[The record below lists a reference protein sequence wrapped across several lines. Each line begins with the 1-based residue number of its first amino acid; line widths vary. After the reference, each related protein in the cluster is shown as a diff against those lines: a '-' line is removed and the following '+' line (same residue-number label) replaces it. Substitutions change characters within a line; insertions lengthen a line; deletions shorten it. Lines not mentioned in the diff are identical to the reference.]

1 MHFFL
6 CNYSSLQ
13 LQLHSNLIRL
23 LCYNSVS
30 CNSLAFFLFSA
41 FRVAC
46 SGYTGVCFFGV
57 SFSKEGCLF
66 HLTVGLMKA
75 LRLNQT
81 VFSGHKTKTLNSP
94 FKTLQ
99 RQSWQ

>member
-6 CNYSSLQ
+6 RNYSNLQ
-13 LQLHSNLIRL
+13 LQLHSNLLRL
-23 LCYNSVS
+23 PCFNSVVS

-46 SGYTGVCFFGV
+46 SGYTGVCFFCV

-66 HLTVGLMKA
+66 HMTVGLMKA

-81 VFSGHKTKTLNSP
+81 VFSGHKTNTVNNP
-94 FKTLQ
+94 FKTL
-99 RQSWQ
+99 

>member
-6 CNYSSLQ
+6 RNYSSLQ

-23 LCYNSVS
+23 LCYNSVVS

-46 SGYTGVCFFGV
+46 GGYTGVFCV

-81 VFSGHKTKTLNSP
+81 VFSGHKTKTVNSP
-94 FKTLQ
+94 FKTL
-99 RQSWQ
+99 